1 MLTDKVSNLQSSPL
15 VYTSHFTPMTEYEP
29 MLNISLQDIDE
40 ELTDLRNERQQLLNK
55 VQIVEEC
62 MEELMQA
69 RRTLVIKNRW

>member
-1 MLTDKVSNLQSSPL
+1 
-15 VYTSHFTPMTEYEP
+15 MTEYEP

-55 VQIVEEC
+55 VRIVEEC

-69 RRTLVIKNRW
+69 RRTIVCATRFP

>member
-1 MLTDKVSNLQSSPL
+1 MLTDEVNNLQSSPL
-15 VYTSHFTPMTEYEP
+15 VYTSHFSPMTDYEP

-55 VQIVEEC
+55 VRIVEEC

-69 RRTLVIKNRW
+69 RRTIVIKNRW